1 MTSNQRFVQMINH
14 PRYEIMVDYPHTIR
28 RIDNQREVSESERPD
43 GYIQINLNDGNKMRP
58 YYKHRLVAEQFIS
71 NPDNLPQVDH
81 ISHNRT
87 DNHISNLRW
96 VSASTNLY
104 NKSSSRGVQYAFID
118 DIPEEAI
125 IVDFY
130 NTRTEQ
136 REFADDKYYYY
147 FDEETN
153 EDIFYSRIDEN
164 TYKILHIN
172 TRRNGFRVVYLNDVN
187 NRLVGVMINRFKY
200 QHDLL

>member
-1 MTSNQRFVQMINH
+1 MTSFQRFVQMINH
-14 PRYEIMVDYPHTIR
+14 PLYEIMVDYPHTIR
-28 RIDNQREVSESERPD
+28 RIDNQRTANESENGK
-43 GYIQINLNDGNKMRP
+43 GYIQVWLKDGDRRCG
-58 YYKHRLVAEQFIS
+58 YLKHRLIAEQFIP

-81 ISHNRT
+81 INHQRD
-87 DNHISNLRW
+87 DNHINNLRW
-96 VSASTNLY
+96 VSNSMNQY
-104 NKSSSRGVQYAFID
+104 NRSSFRGVQYEFID

-130 NTRTEQ
+130 NVRNE
-136 REFADDKYYYY
+136 RKIFEEGKYYYY

-164 TYKILHIN
+164 TYKVLHIN
-172 TRRNGFRVVYLNDVN
+172 ATRGGLRLVSLRDTN
-187 NRLVGVMINRFKY
+187 NRSVNVYINRFKY